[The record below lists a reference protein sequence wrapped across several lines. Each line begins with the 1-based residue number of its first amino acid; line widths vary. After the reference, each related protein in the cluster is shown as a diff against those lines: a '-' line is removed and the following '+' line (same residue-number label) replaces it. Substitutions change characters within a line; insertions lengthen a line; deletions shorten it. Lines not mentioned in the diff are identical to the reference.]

1 MEETGTPGRVGGT
14 RGPEGIAGLPYPP
27 EDNARKRFELER
39 ERRRA
44 EKSRK
49 DAKDPSAP
57 RDTWDGDSARE
68 RADAGPAVPPQP
80 EPEPERPAKRE
91 EGGLD
96 VVV

>member
-1 MEETGTPGRVGGT
+1 MDESRPPGGIGGS
-14 RGPEGIAGLPYPP
+14 RAPEQIAGLPYPP

-49 DAKDPSAP
+49 DAKDSSTP
-57 RDTWDGDSARE
+57 RDTWDGDSARDPE
-68 RADAGPAVPPQP
+68 PATPPAGPGA
-80 EPEPERPAKRE
+80 EPERPAKRE
-91 EGGLD
+91 DGGLD